1 MLKNIV
7 FDFGQVLIEWN
18 PRALYRQLFANGQE
32 MEYFLSTV
40 CPSEWNMQMDGGK
53 PFEQG
58 CAERIQLF
66 PQYAEQIK
74 AYYTRWGEM
83 MGGAIEG
90 SVQILRELKQR
101 KYPVY
106 ALSNWSTETFPL
118 AQKRFDFLELFD
130 GIVISG
136 VEKCVKPDPEI
147 YQILLDRYHLQAQA
161 CIFTD
166 DKPANIEGAKALGFD
181 TILFTS
187 PEALRAELKQRGI
200 L

>member
-1 MLKNIV
+1 MLKNVV

-18 PRALYRQLFANGQE
+18 PRALYRQLFTNEQE

-40 CPSEWNMQMDGGK
+40 CSSEWNMQMDGGK
-53 PFEQG
+53 PFAQG

-66 PQYAEQIK
+66 PQYAQQIN

-90 SVQILRELKQR
+90 SVKILHELKQR

-118 AQKRFDFLELFD
+118 AQKRFDFLKLFD

-136 VEKCVKPDPEI
+136 AEKCVKPEPKI
-147 YQILLDRYHLQAQA
+147 YQILLDRYHLQAQE

-181 TILFTS
+181 TVLFTS
-187 PEALRAELKQRGI
+187 PEALRAELQQRGI

>member
-1 MLKNIV
+1 MLKNVV

-18 PRALYRQLFANGQE
+18 PRALYRQLFTNEQE

-66 PQYAEQIK
+66 PRYAEQIK

-118 AQKRFDFLELFD
+118 AQKRFDFLKLFD

-136 VEKCVKPDPEI
+136 AEKCVKPEPKI
-147 YQILLDRYHLQAQA
+147 YQILLDRYHLQAQE

-187 PEALRAELKQRGI
+187 PEALRAELQQRGI